1 MDSRIRDIAPIATRR
16 LFDVV
21 VDLDAPLSI
30 GGPLGQRVLFRA
42 VGGTFEG
49 ERLRGEVVSG
59 GGDWAV
65 FRADGAMVLDV
76 RVTLRAED
84 GALVQMSYGGRW
96 IMPGD
101 IRAEIGN
108 PATRHLVDP
117 SRYYFRTAPSFET
130 GARNY
135 LWLNDIVCVGSGY
148 PVENGV
154 AYRVFEVL

>member
-1 MDSRIRDIAPIATRR
+1 MDSRIRGAAPVATRP

-21 VDLDAPLSI
+21 VDLDAPLPI

-42 VGGTFEG
+42 LGGTFEG
-49 ERLRGEVVSG
+49 ERLRGDVVPG

-76 RVTLRAED
+76 RVTLRTQD

-96 IMPGD
+96 VIPDD
-101 IRAEIGN
+101 IRTEIGN

-117 SRYYFRTAPSFET
+117 ARYYFRTAPLFET

-135 LWLNDIVCVGSGY
+135 QWLNDIVCVATGY

-154 AYRVFEVL
+154 AYRVYEVL